1 MSPASSGIARRGI
14 GPVFRALAAGLA
26 LLAAG
31 ACATTLPDGTVALSP
46 IPASDKQIGERE
58 HPRVVAAYGGVYEA
72 PRMQAYLE
80 KVVSKLAA
88 QTGTD
93 LEYRITI
100 LNSPSLNA
108 FSLPGGY
115 LYVTRGLLAL
125 ANDDAEVATV
135 LSHEMAHVV
144 RRHAISR
151 EEQANAAATVSRVI
165 SDVVSDPAAGAQ
177 ALALTQRGLAQFSR
191 VQEQEA
197 DLLGIHIA
205 AEAGFDPSA
214 AARFL
219 SSLERQ
225 TSLHSQVLNQQYDSG
240 RVDLFASHPATPQRI
255 AAAQAAATAERQR
268 GNRER
273 DAYLAALSGTLYGDD
288 PKEGYVRDRTFI
300 HPVLGLTFTLPEGFG
315 LENTPRAVVGIDSA
329 GDIIRFDGIT
339 LPRETSLADH
349 LARGTVRSGTVG
361 PVSEVEINGF
371 PVAIADI
378 AAGEWVFRVALIRA
392 RGNDVYRFIM
402 AVSEMTPERSVTFE
416 EAIRSFRFIT
426 PAEAALARPLRLA
439 VVEVKRGDTV
449 ASLAARMAFRD
460 NKQERFMVLNGLTA
474 GAELRP
480 GAQVKLIVE

>member
-1 MSPASSGIARRGI
+1 M
-14 GPVFRALAAGLA
+14 A
-26 LLAAG
+26 LLALG

-46 IPASDKQIGERE
+46 IPASDKKIGERE
-58 HPRVVAAYGGVYEA
+58 HPRVVAAYGGAYES

-80 KVVSKLAA
+80 NIVSELAA
-88 QTGTD
+88 ETGTD
-93 LEYRITI
+93 LDYKITI

-165 SDVVSDPAAGAQ
+165 SDVVSDPVAGAQ

-197 DLLGIHIA
+197 DLLGIHMA
-205 AEAGFDPSA
+205 AEAGFDPAA

-219 SSLERQ
+219 NSLERQ
-225 TSLHSQVLNQQYDSG
+225 TTLHSHVLNQQYDSG
-240 RVDLFASHPATPQRI
+240 RVDLFSSHPTTPERI
-255 AAAQAAATAERQR
+255 SAAQAAAAAEKQR
-268 GNRER
+268 GHR
-273 DAYLAALSGTLYGDD
+273 DRAAYLAALSGTLYGDD
-288 PKEGYVRDRTFI
+288 PREGYVRERTFI
-300 HPVLGLTFTLPEGFG
+300 HPVLGLTFSLPDGFG

-339 LPRETSLADH
+339 LPRETPLADH
-349 LARGTVRSGTVG
+349 LTRGTVRSGTVG
-361 PVSEVEINGF
+361 PVSEVQINGF
-371 PVAIADI
+371 QVAIADI
-378 AAGEWVFRVALIRA
+378 SAGEWVFRVALIRA

-402 AVSEMTPERSVTFE
+402 AVKEMTPERSATFE

-426 PAEAALARPLRLA
+426 PAEAALARPLRVA
-439 VVEVKRGDTV
+439 VVEVKRGDTI
-449 ASLAARMAFRD
+449 ASLSGRMALSD
-460 NKQERFMVLNGLTA
+460 NKQERFMVLNGLT
-474 GAELRP
+474 GASDLRP
-480 GAQVKLIVE
+480 GMQVKLIVE